1 MIKIISVSIHNFD
14 IMLRIFLLD
23 ENFMNINVNA
33 RFTISQLKA
42 KIERQLGVN
51 RHEKIEAKN
60 QRLIFHGQVLSEDS
74 REIRTIAGIKHGQI
88 VHLVSRRR
96 MSSQTSIHSGADSLQ
111 TRALFGVLS
120 TGLKYLYFI
129 CQFIIFEILF

>member
-1 MIKIISVSIHNFD
+1 
-14 IMLRIFLLD
+14 MLRIFLLD

-42 KIERQLGVN
+42 KIERQLEVN
-51 RHEKIEAKN
+51 RHDKIEAKN

-96 MSSQTSIHSGADSLQ
+96 MSSTSQTSGQSGVDSLQ

-129 CQFIIFEILF
+129 CQFLIFKILFW

>member
-1 MIKIISVSIHNFD
+1 
-14 IMLRIFLLD
+14 MLRIFLLD

-42 KIERQLGVN
+42 KIERQLEVN
-51 RHEKIEAKN
+51 RHDKIEAKN
-60 QRLIFHGQVLSEDS
+60 QRLIFHGQVLSEDN

-96 MSSQTSIHSGADSLQ
+96 MSSTSQTSGQSGVDSLQ

-129 CQFIIFEILF
+129 C

>member
-1 MIKIISVSIHNFD
+1 VSIHNFD
-14 IMLRIFLLD
+14 FMLRIFLLD

-42 KIERQLGVN
+42 KIERQLEVN
-51 RHEKIEAKN
+51 RHDKIEAKN

-74 REIRTIAGIKHGQI
+74 REIRTIAGIKQGQI

-96 MSSQTSIHSGADSLQ
+96 MSSTSQTSGRSGVDSLQ

-129 CQFIIFEILF
+129 CQFLIFKILFW

>member
-1 MIKIISVSIHNFD
+1 
-14 IMLRIFLLD
+14 MLRIFLLD

-42 KIERQLGVN
+42 KIERQLEVN
-51 RHEKIEAKN
+51 RHDKIEAKN

-74 REIRTIAGIKHGQI
+74 REIRTIAGIKQGQI

-96 MSSQTSIHSGADSLQ
+96 MSSTSQTSGQSGVDSLQ

-129 CQFIIFEILF
+129 CQFLIFKILFW

>member
-1 MIKIISVSIHNFD
+1 MSIHNFD
-14 IMLRIFLLD
+14 FMLRIFLLD

-42 KIERQLGVN
+42 KIERQLEVN
-51 RHEKIEAKN
+51 RHDKIEAKN

-96 MSSQTSIHSGADSLQ
+96 MSSTSQTSGQSGVDSLQ

-129 CQFIIFEILF
+129 CQFLIFKILFW

>member
-1 MIKIISVSIHNFD
+1 MSIHNFD
-14 IMLRIFLLD
+14 FMLRIFLLD

-42 KIERQLGVN
+42 KIERQLEVN
-51 RHEKIEAKN
+51 RHDKIEAKN

-96 MSSQTSIHSGADSLQ
+96 MSSTSQASSQSGADSLQ
-111 TRALFGVLS
+111 TRALFGVLF

-129 CQFIIFEILF
+129 C

>member
-1 MIKIISVSIHNFD
+1 VSIHNFD
-14 IMLRIFLLD
+14 FMLRIFLLD

-42 KIERQLGVN
+42 KIERQLEVN
-51 RHEKIEAKN
+51 RHDKIEAKN

-96 MSSQTSIHSGADSLQ
+96 MSSTSQTSGQSGVDSLQ

-129 CQFIIFEILF
+129 CQFLIFKILFW